1 MDHNRR
7 SFVYFYPN
15 QIVTEY
21 VSISMGFLFI
31 FYNFLFII
39 TLREHLILFILLN
52 LDSKWIQ
59 EGEQQLLFK
68 INFYFQT
75 NKTYNLLPCGI
86 RSSILQ

>member
-31 FYNFLFII
+31 YFLFII

-59 EGEQQLLFK
+59 EGEQQLLF
-68 INFYFQT
+68 N
-75 NKTYNLLPCGI
+75 I
-86 RSSILQ
+86 RLISTSRQIRLIAYCHVE

>member
-1 MDHNRR
+1 MDRNRR

-21 VSISMGFLFI
+21 VNIGMGFLFI
-31 FYNFLFII
+31 HFLFII

-75 NKTYNLLPCGI
+75 NKT
-86 RSSILQ
+86 